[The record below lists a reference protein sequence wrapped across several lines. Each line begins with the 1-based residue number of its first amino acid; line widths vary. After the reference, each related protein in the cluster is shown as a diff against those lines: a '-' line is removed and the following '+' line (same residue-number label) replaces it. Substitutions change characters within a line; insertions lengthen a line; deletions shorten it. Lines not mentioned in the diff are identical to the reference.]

1 MPCRNH
7 LIRNRHGTV
16 SNRNDPCRSERGV
29 CCRIE
34 EFYDESKNADSL
46 RAYNLRAI
54 KIEPAGGREGIIP
67 TTPVAGKD
75 STSISLAELFGIV
88 KQHDERFTEGRP
100 VNENLLNADG
110 TPELM
115 YRGGAERINIES
127 RSKSYYKVHRI
138 IMPDGAEFSFEKNR
152 DIAERAP
159 GNNIQSSL
167 SPTDNISTHSL
178 PRGQA
183 GSQDKLSLKPA
194 SGISEEL
201 RELIEENEKY
211 KALIGKLNRQ
221 LYALQKKVV
230 DPKGVRKLARDVRA
244 EFRSKIGKA

>member
-1 MPCRNH
+1 
-7 LIRNRHGTV
+7 
-16 SNRNDPCRSERGV
+16 
-29 CCRIE
+29 
-34 EFYDESKNADSL
+34 
-46 RAYNLRAI
+46 
-54 KIEPAGGREGIIP
+54 
-67 TTPVAGKD
+67 
-75 STSISLAELFGIV
+75 
-88 KQHDERFTEGRP
+88 
-100 VNENLLNADG
+100 
-110 TPELM
+110 M
-115 YRGGAERINIES
+115 YRGGAETINIES
-127 RSKSYYKVHRI
+127 RSKSYYIVHRI
-138 IMPDGAEFSFEKNR
+138 IMPDGAEFSFENKNR

-194 SGISEEL
+194 SGISEEH
-201 RELIEENEKY
+201 RVLIEENEKH

-244 EFRSKIGKA
+244 EFR